1 MTGEILKQ
9 YAEARINKRLHLFLQ
24 FPDLRRS
31 FLEIGRK
38 DLALQKASI
47 LYERS
52 EGKWANLKKCFL
64 IRH

>member
-9 YAEARINKRLHLFLQ
+9 YAESRTNERLHLLLQ

-38 DLALQKASI
+38 DLAFQKASI
-47 LYERS
+47 PYERS
-52 EGKWANLKKCFL
+52 EGKWANLKKCV
-64 IRH
+64 